1 MGNHVREVQLQITSA
16 DLVHLAGIDEIDEVL
31 RQLLVLLGRDNL
43 RTLPSSP
50 QREEWGALAEYQ
62 RRLMIR
68 IWAWS
73 ETQQYQ

>member
-1 MGNHVREVQLQITSA
+1 MQLSSA
-16 DLVHLAGIDEIDEVL
+16 DLTRLAGIDEIDEVL
-31 RQLLVLLGRDNL
+31 RQLLVVLGRDSL

-50 QREEWGALAEYQ
+50 QREEWGVLAEYQ

-73 ETQQYQ
+73 ETQSQR